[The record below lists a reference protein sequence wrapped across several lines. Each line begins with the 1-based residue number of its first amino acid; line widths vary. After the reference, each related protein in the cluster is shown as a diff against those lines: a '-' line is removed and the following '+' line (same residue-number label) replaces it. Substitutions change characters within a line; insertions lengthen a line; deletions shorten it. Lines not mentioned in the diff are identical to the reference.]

1 MAKQVI
7 NVGLTANDGTG
18 DSLRSGAQKINENF
32 TELYTFLGNP
42 ATGQL
47 SMVSTVRAGPGITID
62 NPSGNVTISSRIAT
76 PTSLGGV
83 KVDGTTIFVAED
95 GTISSS
101 IRTNQLV
108 NGEFAAVLDN
118 GGNLELPAGTFGT
131 SNILATR
138 DTYPVVLAYGTRRF
152 GGPELAWVES
162 NDPELFFD
170 SNTNRNSMYINYRG
184 VTIELD
190 ANSSSGPSVAWTFDP
205 TGVITLP
212 ENGDIVDPTGQTVLG
227 SRYVLPTAGV
237 GAGGTLGGVKVDG
250 TTITITD
257 GIISGTSVYT
267 LPTAGV
273 GTGGTLGGV
282 KVDGTTITV
291 TNGVISAAGSSGRTM
306 VSGTSATLAAGTS
319 GTFDITGFKAYT
331 LFKIQTSGAA
341 WVTLYTNNAARSA
354 DAGRLETVDP
364 LPGSGVIAEVITTGE
379 DIILVSPGVIGF
391 NNEDV
396 PTVSI
401 PVKVVNKGVS
411 PAAIT
416 VTLTVLKLEN

>member
-47 SMVSTVRAGPGITID
+47 SMVSTVRSGAGITID

-95 GTISSS
+95 GTISSNA
-101 IRTNQLV
+101 ITNQLV
-108 NGEFAAVLDN
+108 NGEFAAALDN

-131 SNILATR
+131 SNIFATR
-138 DTYPVVLAYGTRRF
+138 DTYPVVLAYGTRRY

-162 NDPELFFD
+162 NNPELFFD

-190 ANSSSGPSVAWTFDP
+190 ANSAAGPSVAWTFDP

-237 GAGGTLGGVKVDG
+237 GAE
-250 TTITITD
+250 
-257 GIISGTSVYT
+257 
-267 LPTAGV
+267 
-273 GTGGTLGGV
+273 GTLGGV

-291 TNGVISAAGSSGRTM
+291 ANGVISAAEPAGRTM
-306 VSGTSATLAAGTS
+306 VSGTSGTLAADAS
-319 GTFDITGFKAYT
+319 GTFDITGYKAYT

-341 WVTLYTNNAARSA
+341 WVTLYTDNAARNA

-379 DIILVSPGVIGF
+379 DIVLISPGVIGF

-396 PTVSI
+396 PTINI
-401 PVKVVNKGVS
+401 PVRVVNKGVI